1 MTEQEQ
7 INVTTQRQLAL
18 QDAKFNAFVE
28 EMREFKNDMK
38 AAQIKHDAD
47 MKEIRT
53 EIKEVRA
60 EVKEIRAEIRGSLK
74 HMQNLTLASM
84 GLIIAA
90 VVGILA
96 IAVAVIGFLWTTA
109 NNMQPPPQP
118 TQTQSTYQVPPNQQP
133 AAGF

>member
-38 AAQIKHDAD
+38 TAQTKHDAD
-47 MKEIRT
+47 MKEIRN
-53 EIKEVRA
+53 EIKELRS
-60 EVKEIRAEIRGSLK
+60 EIRGSLK

-84 GLIIAA
+84 GLIIATA
-90 VVGILA
+90 VGILA
-96 IAVAVIGFLWTTA
+96 IAVAVIGFIWTIA

-118 TQTQSTYQVPPNQQP
+118 TQTQSTYQIPPSQQP
-133 AAGF
+133 TSGF

>member
-38 AAQIKHDAD
+38 NAQTKHDAD
-47 MKEIRT
+47 MKEIRN
-53 EIKEVRA
+53 EIKEL
-60 EVKEIRAEIRGSLK
+60 RAEIRGSLK

-84 GLIIAA
+84 GLIIATA
-90 VVGILA
+90 VGVLA
-96 IAVAVIGFLWTTA
+96 IAVGVLGFMWTTA
-109 NNMQPPPQP
+109 KNMQPPPQP
-118 TQTQSTYQVPPNQQP
+118 PQSVYQTTPNPQAAPAQP
-133 AAGF
+133 SAGF

>member
-38 AAQIKHDAD
+38 TAQTKHDAD
-47 MKEIRT
+47 MKEIRN

-60 EVKEIRAEIRGSLK
+60 EIQHSIKQF
-74 HMQNLTLASM
+74 QNITLVAM
-84 GLIIAA
+84 GLMIAA
-90 VVGILA
+90 AVGILA
-96 IAVAVIGFLWTTA
+96 ITIGILSFMWTTA
-109 NNMQPPPQP
+109 NNMKPPPQP
-118 TQTQSTYQVPPNQQP
+118 TQTQSTYQIPPNQQP

>member
-7 INVTTQRQLAL
+7 INVTTQRQPAL

-38 AAQIKHDAD
+38 TAQTKHDAD
-47 MKEIRT
+47 MKEIRN

-60 EVKEIRAEIRGSLK
+60 EIQHSIKQF
-74 HMQNLTLASM
+74 QNITLVAM
-84 GLIIAA
+84 GLMIAA
-90 VVGILA
+90 AVGILA
-96 IAVAVIGFLWTTA
+96 ITIGILSFMWTTA
-109 NNMQPPPQP
+109 KNMQPPPQP
-118 TQTQSTYQVPPNQQP
+118 TQTQSTYQIPPNQQP

>member
-38 AAQIKHDAD
+38 TAQTKHDAD
-47 MKEIRT
+47 MKEIRN
-53 EIKEVRA
+53 EIKEL
-60 EVKEIRAEIRGSLK
+60 RAEIRGSLK

-84 GLIIAA
+84 GLIIATA
-90 VVGILA
+90 VGILA

-109 NNMQPPPQP
+109 KNMQPPPQP
-118 TQTQSTYQVPPNQQP
+118 TQTQSTYQIPPNQQP

>member
-38 AAQIKHDAD
+38 TAQTKHDAD
-47 MKEIRT
+47 MKEIRN

-60 EVKEIRAEIRGSLK
+60 EIQHSIKQF
-74 HMQNLTLASM
+74 QNITLVAM
-84 GLIIAA
+84 GLMIAA
-90 VVGILA
+90 AVGILA
-96 IAVAVIGFLWTTA
+96 ITIGILSFIWTTA

-118 TQTQSTYQVPPNQQP
+118 TQTQSTYQIPPNQQP